1 MYLVPNTLPDIST
14 LIKKSD
20 YDTKIREIENKYVS
34 DTGFR
39 SKLAQANLITKR
51 NFDAK
56 INEVEKHIKKLQT
69 FDSGYFKGK
78 NYFGEDGAQKYLV
91 FQPIFIYFKIS
102 TINNNTNYVL
112 LRKSKGSS
120 DETIKP
126 PTTSDNSLT
135 PTLSYN
141 LARKI
146 RVKFSGSCLKQ
157 DKVNFIM
164 EE

>member
-56 INEVEKHIKKLQT
+56 TNEVEKHIKKLQI
-69 FDSGYFKGK
+69 FDPGYFKCK
-78 NYFGEDGAQKYLV
+78 NYFGEDGAEKCLV
-91 FQPIFIYFKIS
+91 FQPILRYFKIS

-112 LRKSKGSS
+112 LRKSKGSY

-126 PTTSDNSLT
+126 PTTSDSSLT
-135 PTLSYN
+135 PIILQE
-141 LARKI
+141 K
-146 RVKFSGSCLKQ
+146 
-157 DKVNFIM
+157 
-164 EE
+164 

>member
-1 MYLVPNTLPDIST
+1 MTQKLEKLKTNMSVILDLGQNWHKQILLRKEI
-14 LIKKSD
+14 LMQKLMKLKS
-20 YDTKIREIENKYVS
+20 I
-34 DTGFR
+34 
-39 SKLAQANLITKR
+39 L
-51 NFDAK
+51 
-56 INEVEKHIKKLQT
+56 KKLQT
-69 FDSGYFKGK
+69 FDSGYFKSK